1 MANIA
6 GVSLTTDGNPLFQQA
21 PNISYINTRI
31 HVTMDYDNKI
41 QLNYIGILN
50 VASTALATLA
60 MADVTA
66 FEKATQFGSRDVVLK
81 VVPIAPRSE

>member
-1 MANIA
+1 MANVA
-6 GVSLTTDGNPLFQQA
+6 GVSLTTGGNSLFQQA

-31 HVTMDYDNKI
+31 RVTMDYDDKI
-41 QLNYIGILN
+41 QLNYIGMLN

-66 FEKATQFGSRDVVLK
+66 FEKETQFGSRDAVLEA
-81 VVPIAPRSE
+81 VPIAPRSE